1 MRIGIVGT
9 DNSHV
14 DQIVRH
20 LNVGK
25 AGGDARV
32 VALGGGR
39 GRRND
44 ALAAVG
50 GIAAVVDE
58 PAALIALVDAVVVAD
73 RDGANHRQ
81 QAIPFLAAGLPV
93 FVDKP
98 LARRAPRPGAP
109 TTR

>member
-58 PAALIALVDAVVVAD
+58 PAALIGLVDAVVVAD